1 MSFLPSW
8 PSFMLLF
15 QVNTFKTKFKLYL
28 SQETSV
34 DNSHT
39 SVFQRVIG
47 PFSLLYVLF
56 ILYCFL

>member
-1 MSFLPSW
+1 
-8 PSFMLLF
+8 MLLF